1 MKLSALFARYLYQ
14 RKKLSLPGIGIF
26 SIDQSVTI
34 PEPADKLFSDFLQQ
48 IKYEQKPII
57 QADEDLISFIRTETG
72 KIKPLAESDLDSFL
86 SDGKILLNIGKP
98 FHIDGI
104 GSLMK
109 TKTGLLEF
117 TPGEPS
123 LPKMEGFFNANYK
136 EDAARKRITYGEDH
150 TPNNNSKQL
159 LVAFGLIGGLIL
171 VIWGGYALYN
181 RTNSSTSPME
191 QSGTAAIAPA
201 DPSRSAILLDSVKK
215 IIESSSL
222 QSTIAAGYYK
232 FIIERT
238 ANKKR
243 ALKRFNQLK
252 DNRTDIK
259 MESADSTLFT
269 LYITIPALPS
279 DTARIRD
286 SLKNWYGSRR
296 VFVEK

>member
-150 TPNNNSKQL
+150 TQNNYSKQL
-159 LVAFGLIGGLIL
+159 LVACGLIGGLIL

-191 QSGTAAIAPA
+191 QSGTAAISPP

-215 IIESSSL
+215 IIESSSP
-222 QSTIAAGYYK
+222 QSTIASGYYK

-243 ALKRFNQLK
+243 AVKRFNQLK

-296 VFVEK
+296 VSVEK